1 MLMKANKKLHSHT
14 AYKESGSL
22 KHRIN
27 PFLRF
32 VCTPSYICGKRV
44 KIV

>member
-27 PFLRF
+27 TFLRF
-32 VCTPSYICGKRV
+32 VRTPCYIYRKRV